1 MESRLQSM
9 MDTLHEW
16 LNQVLI
22 WIESLGYWGIIIGL
36 AIEVIPSEIVLGY
49 AGYLVSKGDIS
60 FVVAV
65 ICGTIGAVLQQWLL
79 YAIGRYGGRPF
90 LDKFGKYLHLKPK
103 HLDTAERWFEKYGP
117 VIVFTGRFVPV
128 MRQAVSIPAG
138 MARMNLWKFTWLTIL
153 ASVPWSIL
161 FVWLGSTLG
170 ENWETIGEKA
180 TPYVQPIILLALAL
194 LVVYFV
200 YQYLRRRGKS
210 I

>member
-1 MESRLQSM
+1 
-9 MDTLHEW
+9 MDILHEW
-16 LNQVLI
+16 LAQILQ

-49 AGYLVSKGDIS
+49 AGYLVYQGDIS

-65 ICGTIGAVLQQWLL
+65 VCGVIGAILQQWLL

-90 LDKFGKYLHLKPK
+90 LDKFGKYLHLKAK
-103 HLDTAERWFEKYGP
+103 HIDLAEKWFAKYGSI
-117 VIVFTGRFVPV
+117 IVFTGRFVPV
-128 MRQAVSIPAG
+128 MRQVVSIPAG
-138 MARMNLWKFTWLTIL
+138 MARMSLWRFTWLTVL

-161 FVWLGSTLG
+161 FVWLGKSLG
-170 ENWETIGEKA
+170 DNWETINEKA
-180 TPYVQPIILLALAL
+180 APYVQPILLVAIAL
-194 LVVYFV
+194 LIAYFI

>member
-1 MESRLQSM
+1 M
-9 MDTLHEW
+9 MDVLHEW
-16 LNQVLI
+16 LEQILL

-49 AGYLVSKGDIS
+49 AGYLVSKGEIS
-60 FVVAV
+60 FTVAV

-90 LDKFGKYLHLKPK
+90 LDRFGKFLHLKPK
-103 HLDTAERWFEKYGP
+103 HIDIAEKWFDKYGP

-128 MRQAVSIPAG
+128 MRQVVSVPAG
-138 MARMNLWKFTWLTIL
+138 MARMKLGLFTIL
-153 ASVPWSIL
+153 TVLASIPWSIL

-170 ENWETIGEKA
+170 ENWEKIGEKA
-180 TPYVQPIILLALAL
+180 GPYVQPIILGAIAL
-194 LVVYFV
+194 LIVYFL
-200 YQYLRRRGKS
+200 YQYLRKRGKS